1 MNEILGPIYYTFA
14 SDPDLNWQGK
24 KFYFIT

>member
-14 SDPDLNWQGK
+14 SDPDLNWRGRI
-24 KFYFIT
+24 FYYVN